1 MIAIDDEWAGQR
13 IDNFLMRIC
22 KGVPKSHVYR
32 ILRSGEVRVNKGR
45 VSADYRLESG
55 DMVRVPPVRV
65 AAREVELPTW
75 MPPPSYT
82 IVYEDDALLVI
93 DKPAGLA
100 VHAGP
105 SKAPN
110 LEECFDALRYGLP
123 RPPALAHRLDADT
136 SGVLVLGRH
145 PKALAKLGRLFSG
158 RDTEKTYWAVVEG
171 APPADEG
178 VFDFPLLKLNTKSG
192 WSVKVS
198 DKGQASTTRYKVMGR
213 APGMTWLELKPETGR
228 THQIRVHCAH
238 AGCPVVG
245 DRLYGKVAPGQ
256 QLHLQSHAI
265 VLPLSKTKP
274 AIAVTAP
281 PPAHML
287 AALTACGFNP
297 AT

>member
-1 MIAIDDEWAGQR
+1 MKR
-13 IDNFLMRIC
+13 
-22 KGVPKSHVYR
+22 
-32 ILRSGEVRVNKGR
+32 
-45 VSADYRLESG
+45 
-55 DMVRVPPVRV
+55 
-65 AAREVELPTW
+65 
-75 MPPPSYT
+75 PPPLT
-82 IVYEDDALLVI
+82 AEEIQARVLHRDGLILVI

-110 LEECFDALRYGLP
+110 LEECFDDLRYGLP
-123 RPPALAHRLDADT
+123 RPPSLAHRLDADT

-171 APPADEG
+171 SPPADEG
-178 VFDFPLLKLNTKSG
+178 VFDAPLLKLNTKSG

-198 DKGQASTTRYKVMGR
+198 DKGQQSVTRYRVMGR

-238 AGCPVVG
+238 AGCPVIG

-274 AIAVTAP
+274 AISVTAP

-287 AALTACGFNP
+287 AALKACGFSP

>member
-1 MIAIDDEWAGQR
+1 M
-13 IDNFLMRIC
+13 
-22 KGVPKSHVYR
+22 
-32 ILRSGEVRVNKGR
+32 
-45 VSADYRLESG
+45 
-55 DMVRVPPVRV
+55 
-65 AAREVELPTW
+65 ARPLKR
-75 MPPPSYT
+75 PPPLSAEEIQARVLYRDGL
-82 IVYEDDALLVI
+82 ILVI

-105 SKAPN
+105 SGAPN

-136 SGVLVLGRH
+136 AGVLVLGRH

-178 VFDFPLLKLNTKSG
+178 VFDWPLLKVNTRSG

-198 DKGQASTTRYKVMGR
+198 DKGQTAVSRYKVLGR
-213 APGMTWLELKPETGR
+213 GPGMTWLELTPETGR
-228 THQIRVHCAH
+228 THQLRVHCAR
-238 AGCPVVG
+238 AGCPIIG
-245 DRLYGKVAPGQ
+245 DRLYGKTAPNQ

-265 VLPLSKTKP
+265 VLPLSKSKP
-274 AIAVTAP
+274 PIRVAAP

-287 AALTACGFNP
+287 KALQACGYAATAAP
-297 AT
+297 APRS